1 MTWPVRDKLFFSLSC
16 RSKLRVTVVGFACAI
31 GQPECVKEAGDRFD
45 KWLSNSTIRPTP
57 DIRSIVYYYGM
68 KANGNEQN
76 WEAVWNLY
84 LKETDASEKVKL
96 MSALSAV
103 QNPTLLTRYVRSIW
117 FIRNQFYIKY

>member
-1 MTWPVRDKLFFSLSC
+1 M
-16 RSKLRVTVVGFACAI
+16 
-31 GQPECVKEAGDRFD
+31 KEAGDRFD

-57 DIRSIVYYYGM
+57 DIRGIVYYYGM

-103 QNPTLLTRYVRSIW
+103 QNPTLLTRYVRSIR
-117 FIRNQFYIKY
+117 FIRNQIYIKY